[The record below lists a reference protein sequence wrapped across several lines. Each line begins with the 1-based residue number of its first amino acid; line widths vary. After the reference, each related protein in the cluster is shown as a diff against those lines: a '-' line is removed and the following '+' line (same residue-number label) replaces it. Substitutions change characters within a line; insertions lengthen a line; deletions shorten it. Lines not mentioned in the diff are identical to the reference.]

1 MSRSPAKG
9 ASSEIAIDTAL
20 KARGPSASESSNK
33 GYDRPLFPD
42 LDVCLQVSSSLEN
55 PVAKY
60 GLRVNGQPKSCI
72 EISRRR
78 TEVMS
83 FVRRALGGPRGEKVE
98 GVLLGSKYASTLA
111 NCFGSM
117 PFRMKKA
124 KYGAIA
130 RTSFIACQFRRSLAD
145 AQVLP

>member
-60 GLRVNGQPKSCI
+60 GLRVNGQPRSCI

-83 FVRRALGGPRGEKVE
+83 FVCQASTRRATWREGGRG
-98 GVLLGSKYASTLA
+98 A
-111 NCFGSM
+111 
-117 PFRMKKA
+117 
-124 KYGAIA
+124 A
-130 RTSFIACQFRRSLAD
+130 RQQVRFNAC
-145 AQVLP
+145 